1 MNKLVV
7 IAFIALLIVACGRPV
22 ADTQTDRLYQI
33 LDSLIE
39 RHDEIVAA
47 KESQIMSLS
56 KGLQGVTLTP

>member
-47 KESQIMSLS
+47 KELQIM
-56 KGLQGVTLTP
+56 